1 MKFWEY
7 SLRKNTIYWNGI
19 SKSGATYPSGNF
31 NERSKRG
38 LEWYSGAGDSY
49 IVDLEF
55 QV

>member
-7 SLRKNTIYWNGI
+7 LLSTKIQFKNGI

-38 LEWYSGAGDSY
+38 LEWYKNAPTV
-49 IVDLEF
+49 I
-55 QV
+55 